1 VSSVRAGIAE
11 TARLVHGAGDFA
23 LFRAYMDESGIHG
36 GSRVCVVAGFVAP
49 LAICTALERE
59 WRRLLKAFNLRHFHA
74 KDFASVSLEGMPWLA
89 VSAPAKPRSKADFVR
104 CATSIIT
111 SELWKDERGK
121 QRAYAVAAA
130 VHVDDFKARSLDER
144 RWLTGG
150 VLAAGTSRK
159 WRSTGAPM
167 KPYFLSFQQ
176 CVMDA
181 IRFGMHNQSD
191 KLHFVFD
198 RQSDFEVSAL
208 SLCGVMRR
216 QHKDVDLKMGDVVFT
231 SKESAILLQ
240 VADFM
245 AYEAYQHKVRV
256 LAEKRAQT
264 PSFNAECLFDGWRR
278 RRRLITI
285 DAKQIEALLS
295 QSPLRSGQRFCW
307 PSEFPTTYLKGLP
320 MGTKVVRFP
329 RS

>member
-1 VSSVRAGIAE
+1 
-11 TARLVHGAGDFA
+11 
-23 LFRAYMDESGIHG
+23 MDESGIHS

-49 LAICTALERE
+49 LHICTSLERE
-59 WRRLLKAFNLRHFHA
+59 WRKLLKAFNLKYFHA
-74 KDFASVSLEGMPWLA
+74 KDFSSVALQGLPWLPI
-89 VSAPAKPRSKADFVR
+89 SAPAKTRSSEEFVR
-104 CATSIIT
+104 HATNIIT
-111 SELWKDERGK
+111 AELWKDERGK
-121 QRAYAVAAA
+121 QRAFAVAAA
-130 VHVDDFKARSLDER
+130 VHVDDFRARILDER

-150 VLAAGTSRK
+150 VLATGTSRK
-159 WRSTGAPM
+159 WRSMGAPT
-167 KPYFLSFQQ
+167 KPYFLAFQQ

-181 IRFGMHNQSD
+181 VRFGMHNQTD

-198 RQSDFEVSAL
+198 RQSDFETSAL
-208 SLCGVMRR
+208 SLCGVMRK

-256 LAEKRAQT
+256 LAEKRAQS
-264 PSFNAECLFDGWRR
+264 PSFNADCLFDGWRR

-285 DAKQIEALLS
+285 DNKQIEALLA
-295 QSPLRSGQRFCW
+295 QCPLRPGQRFCW